1 MNSVLLDTSFLITLS
16 DPARANHAVAA
27 DYYRECVRRQV
38 RMYLSTIVISEY
50 QVKQAINDLP
60 LRNFVV
66 LPFNVDHAMRC
77 GLIVRQM
84 QRDPVD
90 DRVRVKDDF
99 KLLAQCDCEA
109 ITLTT
114 PLDWKNQGMEQ
125 GAPFASAHTFF
136 QTGPFRP
143 RNIAAGIEN
152 VVFAG
157 SGTQP
162 GVGMPMVLISGRLA
176 AERIVGPVK

>member
-90 DRVRVKDDF
+90 DHVRVKDDF

-109 ITLTT
+109 ISHVVSEDTSTFT
-114 PLDWKNQGMEQ
+114 KYLDRARDTGLVPTKSVLLRDGFDAAWFENG
-125 GAPFASAHTFF
+125 
-136 QTGPFRP
+136 QT
-143 RNIAAGIEN
+143 
-152 VVFAG
+152 
-157 SGTQP
+157 
-162 GVGMPMVLISGRLA
+162 RL
-176 AERIVGPVK
+176 VP